1 MGAIQ
6 IWESAS
12 SAKMGIETL
21 LIGQG
26 LETQIG
32 SAELAEAICKN
43 KSEALVE
50 QLNQYAAQFPQS
62 RDTIVRALDI
72 ASKCECAKVIRSAK
86 RSVSEILALSM
97 LEAMSSR

>member
-12 SAKMGIETL
+12 SAKMGIESL
-21 LIGQG
+21 LIGRG
-26 LETQIG
+26 LESQIG
-32 SAELAEAICKN
+32 SAELADAICKN

-50 QLNQYAAQFPQS
+50 QLNQYAAQFPES
-62 RDTIVRALDI
+62 REVIVEALDL

-97 LEAMSSR
+97 VEAF